1 MVFER
6 TFPERQHTNLLI
18 EVGICLSLMKAS
30 IVIPTYNGQD
40 TLSECLAAIS
50 QQTHADFEVIIV
62 DDGSTD
68 TTAALVKEFTKKD
81 KRFKLIQQQNAGPA
95 RARNQGARAAQNPI
109 LVFIDDDCTADTHWL
124 AEMLKPFSNKEI
136 VGVQGR
142 YKTKQ
147 KELAA
152 RFGQIEIDHRYSI
165 MARKEYI
172 DFIGSY
178 AAAYSKKV
186 FLEAG
191 GFDETFRI
199 PSGEDPELSYR
210 LAEQGHKMVFNPGAI
225 VYHYHPASLY
235 AYLRT
240 KFYRA
245 FWRVRMY
252 KKHTNKIVK
261 DSYTPQG
268 LKFQMLFFYAGII
281 GILGSIIFP
290 PLLFWGSV
298 GWFGVIVLSLPF
310 SVWALFRDPTVGL
323 LSPIIIFL
331 RTASF
336 CAGFVKGIVN
346 KTVMQ

>member
-1 MVFER
+1 M
-6 TFPERQHTNLLI
+6 N
-18 EVGICLSLMKAS
+18 AS
-30 IVIPTYNGQD
+30 IIIPTYNGKNTIQ
-40 TLSECLAAIS
+40 ECLTAL
-50 QQTHADFEVIIV
+50 THQSYPHFEVIVV

-68 TTAALVKEFTKKD
+68 NTPSIVEQFVKKD
-81 KRFKLIQQQNAGPA
+81 KRFTLIQQKNAGPA
-95 RARNQGARAAQNPI
+95 RARNKGARSAKNPV
-109 LVFIDDDCTADTHWL
+109 LLFTDDDCIADTNWVG
-124 AEMLKPFSNKEI
+124 EMMKPFQNKEI

-147 KELAA
+147 KEIAA
-152 RFGQIEIDHRYSI
+152 RFGQIEIEHRYLI
-165 MARKEYI
+165 MARQKYI

-186 FLEAG
+186 FLDAG

-210 LAEQGHKMVFNPGAI
+210 LAEQGNKMVFNPNAI

-235 AYLRT
+235 SYLKT

-245 FWRVRMY
+245 FWRVHMY
-252 KKHTNKIVK
+252 KKHTNKMVK

-268 LKFQMLFFYAGII
+268 LKLQMLFFY
-281 GILGSIIFP
+281 LGSIGIIVSIGIP
-290 PLLFWGSV
+290 SALVWATVSWLL
-298 GWFGVIVLSLPF
+298 VITLSLPF
-310 SVWALFRDPTVGL
+310 SVWALFRDPVVGI
-323 LSPIIIFL
+323 LSPLIIFL
-331 RTASF
+331 RTAAF

>member
-1 MVFER
+1 VFEK
-6 TFPERQHTNLLI
+6 TFPERLHTNLLI
-18 EVGICLSLMKAS
+18 EVGIYLSLMKAS
-30 IVIPTYNGQD
+30 IIIPTYNGQK
-40 TLSECLAAIS
+40 TIHECLTAIAN
-50 QQTHADFEVIIV
+50 QTQPDFEVIVV

-68 TTAALVKEFTKKD
+68 NTATRVKAIAKKD
-81 KRFKLIQQQNAGPA
+81 PRFKLLRQKNAGPA

-109 LVFIDDDCTADTHWL
+109 LIFIDDDCTADTNWL
-124 AEMLKPFSNKEI
+124 LEMLKPFSNKQI

-147 KELAA
+147 KQIAA

-165 MARKEYI
+165 MARQKYI

-186 FLEAG
+186 FLNAG

-210 LAEQGHKMVFNPGAI
+210 LAEQGHKMVFNPRAI

-235 AYLRT
+235 SYLKT

-252 KKHTNKIVK
+252 KKHTNKIIK

-268 LKFQMLFFYAGII
+268 LKFQMLFFYAGAA
-281 GILGSIIFP
+281 GIVGSLAFP

-298 GWFGVIVLSLPF
+298 AWFVVIVLSTPF
-310 SVWALFRDPTVGL
+310 SVWALFRDPPVGV

-331 RTASF
+331 RTAAF